1 MLSTYYQQE
10 LIRKVSYNTSTNTD
24 ILKDVSTSNCHR
36 VVNQQYEINM
46 K

>member
-1 MLSTYYQQE
+1 MLATYYPQE
-10 LIRKVSYNTSTNTD
+10 LIRKAYYHTSTNTD
-24 ILKDVSTSNCHR
+24 ILKDVSTSDCHR